1 MMMAREQH
9 VIARLEIDLKGT
21 KGRDEPLGIAA
32 IGMIDDG
39 EGDDPLRIYG

>member
-9 VIARLEIDLKGT
+9 VITRLEIDLKGS
-21 KGRDEPLGIAA
+21 KGANIPLGVTA
-32 IGMIDDG
+32 IGMIDNG